1 MSKKMKEK
9 GMKEEDIEEITGLS
23 EEEIKGL

>member
-23 EEEIKGL
+23 EEEIKGV